1 MHSDRTTLIC
11 QTRVERI
18 YQRPSYC
25 GNNMAN
31 YARDKEYILKQLAM
45 AKETLTKLR
54 ALTDSRNSVDSR
66 LNEQNGSSSPGT
78 ESVNGFHDDF
88 KHESDERSSG
98 VGMESP
104 RFDFYTQNTNLV
116 SDKSHVAR
124 DSLVRVLGLQVSK
137 LEDDLK
143 VALLEYVEQ
152 MEVQKEEL
160 ISSFETMHAQLSRH
174 HEICQEHYRET
185 AEKDTCIER
194 LKVDKHTLELEVEK
208 LRGENMHLKATGG
221 HARENGYKLSPG
233 FVEHDELSETLMKE
247 NSRLRERLRKYETS
261 DYARMERKVALQE
274 KLCESYNKDVMSKDS
289 SLKRLKAENR
299 GLHEDVK
306 NLQDEVLRV
315 NANRL
320 NAEQDRA
327 RLQQELQ
334 FSEEQVS
341 TLREKLSSATEQ
353 TRYLQRCINDGNSKP
368 NTSTGNLPELEKEI
382 LALRG
387 KCESYKDKLND
398 KERFLAS
405 VTAENQGLKTAVDTM
420 KRQLAAVRGEE
431 RSLKIE
437 NERLQKENADREID
451 RLSSETTTEAHSN
464 KISKMKQELHDL
476 ERKVGELE
484 LQRQKHEQRETELSQ
499 DMMANLEKY
508 TRVEQQ
514 LYLSKKELTQLQG
527 FYESSE
533 AKKGDL
539 QVELENSRQRIV
551 NLERQLDESRRND
564 EGNERMRDAV
574 EENKGLNEENR
585 RLKEEFETSKTEIE
599 ELEEALQNAREQ
611 NSLQR
616 MRLDAHDTLMKRK
629 DERIKELQNELVV
642 LHNQIDELTDD
653 ILKKNREMDGL
664 RMSKRLLEQEMEL
677 SRSAGKVTAKS
688 VYRDITAKDN
698 SPLYPTIDPAS
709 PDSGFSDM
717 ERERAI
723 DRLRREFLFHPQQ
736 PILYEEN
743 LETSEEAKIR
753 EDLALATRRLRETEE
768 KLADVIAENEKLKD
782 QEHEARSLQLQMKE
796 ELAKVIAEKNESQN
810 REKTLTQVLEE
821 RKRVVSLVDNAQSLE
836 SSEEEESLL
845 VIDEQPIEKF
855 FLQPVLETIP
865 ENAEVRFQHEPVEES
880 LIDFLDES
888 DGLCLQT
895 PRLDPVTEHHQTTE
909 ELERKVQDLEIR
921 SEKLSAEKEELL
933 SALTHTRDDQEKM
946 EQRDNAVEEHKKEK
960 PLNKNDEMPDKTHD
974 YESRLAKTNAENENL
989 LLELQQTRE
998 NFREIEKK
1006 YTDSQRNKKELQ
1018 NRKDDLASKITE
1030 YELCLSKMNEENEE
1044 LQMELTHTRENLA
1057 WFENEAKVLQ
1067 DDNNDLVNKT
1077 KELEENIQTYE
1088 TSLATMNVEHEKLL
1102 SEVTHTRENLRETE
1116 NECKAEH
1123 KKRVELQK
1131 IMQEELLAKDD
1142 EVAKLQ
1148 KELSVLCEEQ
1158 ERLQEFVDSSKET
1171 AANAEEELLKGQ
1183 NIILDLEKQRN
1194 NLRSQEKSL
1203 RELLHQSEESNASL
1217 QVQLGEM
1224 EQAYRKMDKET
1235 KALQQQI
1242 ILEQQGSAQLEH
1254 QVEELREKVV
1264 VEQEKQEKVSENLND
1279 AQKQNEDL
1287 RQQLEDAEHVLENS
1301 HKEKAKTVSAL
1312 QDTIR
1317 EKENDIEELREELL
1331 ISEQRY
1337 SEIKSL
1343 SSNNQTEISDLQ
1355 AELIETKEQFFTVS
1369 QEKAK
1374 LVRDQKELEQDIVEK
1389 DEKIAALEI
1398 EKSEAK
1404 REIFMGE
1411 KQAEDL
1417 FDKLRD
1423 CESEVR
1429 KLSEENKQLKKDV
1442 EQAVHNSKELET
1454 LIAESNEERKALE
1467 QQLSA
1472 AHESITDL
1480 ETAFERGEDKNL
1492 QTEKSF
1498 REAKETIAKLET
1510 QLEARQDEYR
1520 ALERDY
1526 NETEKELERAQDDL
1540 DSSQSKLTNLERKL
1554 RVAEENVSELEMARD
1569 NGLSNEQLLQQRFA
1583 TAREDIEKMERE
1595 NDELKEK
1602 LMTVEKK
1609 LGELLLSHETLED
1622 GNEELENVN
1631 RELLKELEYERDRRS
1646 ALKQKVETK
1655 DRENDVV
1662 QRKLQVLEKSI
1673 TEKDDLQNKSVEEK
1687 VKMKEELAKAKKT
1700 ISELEVT
1707 KENQEESIHEIEELL
1722 RETRGRTT
1730 SLEQRLEEALREN
1743 DDLHEELEEVNRKLK
1758 YTKEENTE
1766 LEKMLENQKQ
1776 ITDSFRNNL
1785 AEKEESVMNSNYNR
1799 DAAERSLQSMKK
1811 DLARKDAKLKM
1822 QKEQIEDMENEAEK
1836 TGRKVRETESANKK
1850 LINENDRLAKELAD
1864 VKAKIVKLE
1873 ATLKEKGR
1881 ANSEPNVPVVRVS
1894 EVESN
1899 PIAAEKLIRDWS
1911 DKLSTAQVKVT
1922 DLENELLKDI
1932 KKHEAK
1938 VHRTRP
1944 VPRELRRRSA
1954 DYVLTDH
1961 GRPSRFRSRQRP
1973 NTSRDSSVDSL
1984 RSTQSMLDYLD
1995 ERIADENLLSA
2006 SGPIE
2011 SSTDLPMAVRSE
2023 TATPLASE
2031 TGTPLPSENATPVPS
2046 ETSTP
2051 IAEGNGTPV
2060 FSDNESLSGVPV
2072 TTTANAKS
2080 LNTPVTTPEESID
2093 DKEFSPKQESRQQK
2107 VVETQSNSR
2116 SEDVHYLGQSLE
2128 KILEPNV
2135 DDRQSLFLDES
2146 SQSVGKTTTPNR
2158 EEDRVS
2164 RRVEQETESEMNYQR
2179 PVFAEPTEYLP
2190 NERTEVDSEPP
2201 QSNYDQSLLTEG
2213 QSNKMLLSDR
2223 EEIIPDTGIQ
2233 DTPEQQNTYETRS
2246 STDGD
2251 LPENIFHLL
2260 STNEREQNAVH
2271 VKTEEESGQQP
2282 LLIEPPPEDMFPFNT
2297 LPSSNSSSITNVTD
2311 LTFQSAGSPVFP
2323 EQMLLVTF
2331 DPLNATDSRPLDPFE
2346 QLMRDTQHRSKRVLR
2361 TDEVDDVRI
2370 DFDDSTD
2377 SLPLDFQGTEK
2388 LRTVDH
2394 ETSEQTNIV
2403 DTDHVTHRTSGDSL
2417 RVFNDRG
2424 RITDNEQLP
2433 QEGRNEF
2440 GQIQANDRPTT
2451 AYSDAESHKSI
2462 EPTPPPR
2469 KMKDKLTPL
2478 LFPRRENNLNE
2489 GNESKNNKKLEGKP
2503 YSVMIMVDDEIVET
2517 PLEKDISPS
2526 DGGKKKPKRPPQPAV
2541 LQTFTNV
2548 DEEEIST
2555 SPSKIKKRLQDEV
2568 IQAPSGKKPR
2578 AADDVKVKPVRPPRP
2593 GVPVQF
2599 ANTEGEEGLTSQR
2612 KVEKTLN
2619 EDETSS
2625 LGEEKT
2631 KAKPKRPPK
2640 PLVPVEFADVEEE
2653 NTYKSPSQIRK
2664 ELEEASKKGQ
2674 RTVIGPKPTGRQQKA
2689 QVADNRAAQYQIE
2702 GKRKESTA
2710 DHAQGGEQADEEEK
2724 TMGKGRLLKLI
2735 AAFNR

>member
-11 QTRVERI
+11 LTRVGRI
-18 YQRPSYC
+18 NQRLSYC
-25 GNNMAN
+25 CNNMAN

-54 ALTDSRNSVDSR
+54 ALTDSRNSADSR
-66 LNEQNGSSSPGT
+66 LNGQNGSSSPGT
-78 ESVNGFHDDF
+78 ESVNGFDDF

-104 RFDFYTQNTNLV
+104 RFDFYTQSTNLE
-116 SDKSHVAR
+116 SHKSHVAR

-152 MEVQKEEL
+152 MEAQKEEL
-160 ISSFETMHAQLSRH
+160 ISSFETMHAQLSKH

-185 AEKDTCIER
+185 AEKDSCIER
-194 LKVDKHTLELEVEK
+194 LKVDKHSLELEVET

-274 KLCESYNKDVMSKDS
+274 KLCESYNKDVISKDS

-341 TLREKLSSATEQ
+341 TLREKLSSATEE
-353 TRYLQRCINDGNSKP
+353 TRYLQRCINDGNSKA
-368 NTSTGNLPELEKEI
+368 NTSTGNLPGLEKEI

-398 KERFLAS
+398 KERFLGS
-405 VTAENQGLKTAVDTM
+405 VTADNQGLKTAVDTM
-420 KRQLAAVRGEE
+420 KRELAAVRGEE

-451 RLSSETTTEAHSN
+451 RLSSETTTEAYSN
-464 KISKMKQELHDL
+464 KISKMKQQLHDL
-476 ERKVGELE
+476 ERKVSELE
-484 LQRQKHEQRETELSQ
+484 LQRQEHDQRETELSQ

-514 LYLSKKELTQLQG
+514 LYLSKKELTQLRG
-527 FYESSE
+527 FYASSE

-551 NLERQLDESRRND
+551 NLERKLDERRRDD
-564 EGNERMRDAV
+564 EGNERMGDV
-574 EENKGLNEENR
+574 LKENKGLSEENR
-585 RLKEEFETSKTEIE
+585 RLKEQFETSRTEIE

-629 DERIKELQNELVV
+629 DEKIKELQNELVF
-642 LHNQIDELTDD
+642 LHNQIDDLTDD

-664 RMSKRLLEQEMEL
+664 RMSKRLLEQELEL
-677 SRSAGKVTAKS
+677 PRSAGKVTAKS
-688 VYRDITAKDN
+688 VYRDITVKDS

-743 LETSEEAKIR
+743 LDTSGEEKIR

-768 KLADVIAENEKLKD
+768 KLADLIAENENLKD

-796 ELAKVIAEKNESQN
+796 ELAKVIAEKNELEN
-810 REKTLTQVLEE
+810 REKKLRQVLEE
-821 RKRVVSLVDNAQSLE
+821 RKRVVSLVDNAESLE

-845 VIDEQPIEKF
+845 VINEQPLEKS

-865 ENAEVRFQHEPVEES
+865 ENAEVHFQYEPVEES

-888 DGLCLQT
+888 DGLYLQT
-895 PRLDPVTEHHQTTE
+895 PVMDPTTEHHQTTE
-909 ELERKVQDLEIR
+909 ELEGKVQDLETR

-933 SALTHTRDDQEKM
+933 SALTLTRDAQEKI
-946 EQRDNAVEEHKKEK
+946 EQKDNAVQEYEEEK
-960 PLNKNDEMPDKTHD
+960 RLQKNDEMPDKTHD
-974 YESRLAKTNAENENL
+974 YESRLAKANVENENL

-1006 YTDSQRNKKELQ
+1006 YAYSQTTKKELE

-1030 YELCLSKMNEENEE
+1030 YELCLSKMKEENEE
-1044 LQMELTHTRENLA
+1044 LQMELTHIRENLV

-1077 KELEENIQTYE
+1077 KQLEENIQNYE
-1088 TSLATMNVEHEKLL
+1088 TSLANMNVEHEELL
-1102 SEVTHTRENLRETE
+1102 SEVKHTRENLRETE
-1116 NECKAEH
+1116 NECKAEY
-1123 KKRVELQK
+1123 KNRVELQK

-1148 KELSVLCEEQ
+1148 KEMSVLCEEQ
-1158 ERLQEFVDSSKET
+1158 ERLQQFVDSFSG
-1171 AANAEEELLKGQ
+1171 ANAEEELLKAQ

-1194 NLRSQEKSL
+1194 NLRTQEKSS

-1242 ILEQQGSAQLEH
+1242 ILEQQGTAQLER
-1254 QVEELREKVV
+1254 QVEEFREKVV
-1264 VEQEKQEKVSENLND
+1264 VEKEKRKKVSENLD
-1279 AQKQNEDL
+1279 DVQKQNEHL

-1301 HKEKAKTVSAL
+1301 HREKAKTVSAL

-1331 ISEQRY
+1331 ICEQGY
-1337 SEIKSL
+1337 NEIKSL

-1355 AELIETKEQFFTVS
+1355 ADLIETKEQFFTVS
-1369 QEKAK
+1369 QEKVK
-1374 LVRDQKELEQDIVEK
+1374 LVRDQKKLEQEIVEK

-1398 EKSEAK
+1398 EKCDSK
-1404 REIFMGE
+1404 REISTE
-1411 KQAEDL
+1411 KKKAEDL
-1417 FDKLRD
+1417 FDKLRAY
-1423 CESEVR
+1423 ESEVR

-1442 EQAVHNSKELET
+1442 EQAVDNSKELET
-1454 LIAESNEERKALE
+1454 LITESNEERKALE

-1492 QTEKSF
+1492 QTKKSL
-1498 REAKETIAKLET
+1498 RETKDTIAKLET

-1526 NETEKELERAQDDL
+1526 NETEKELERAQEDL
-1540 DSSQSKLTNLERKL
+1540 DSSQNKLANLERKL

-1569 NGLSNEQLLQQRFA
+1569 NGLSNEQLLQQRLA
-1583 TAREDIEKMERE
+1583 TAREDVEKMERE

-1602 LMTVEKK
+1602 LMTMEKK

-1631 RELLKELEYERDRRS
+1631 RELRKELEYERDRRL
-1646 ALKQKVETK
+1646 ALKQKLETK

-1662 QRKLQVLEKSI
+1662 QRKLQMLEKSI

-1700 ISELEVT
+1700 ISELEAT
-1707 KENQEESIHEIEELL
+1707 EENQEESIHEIEELL
-1722 RETRGRTT
+1722 RETRGRTS

-1758 YTKEENTE
+1758 YTKEENSE
-1766 LEKMLENQKQ
+1766 FEKMLENQKQ

-1799 DAAERSLQSMKK
+1799 DAAERSLQSLKK

-1850 LINENDRLAKELAD
+1850 LINENDRLVKELAD
-1864 VKAKIVKLE
+1864 VKVKIAKLE
-1873 ATLKEKGR
+1873 AKLKEKGR
-1881 ANSEPNVPVVRVS
+1881 ANSEPDVPVVRVS
-1894 EVESN
+1894 EVQSS

-1944 VPRELRRRSA
+1944 VPHELRRRSA
-1954 DYVLTDH
+1954 DYILTDH
-1961 GRPSRFRSRQRP
+1961 GRSSRFRSRQRP

-2023 TATPLASE
+2023 AATPLASE

-2051 IAEGNGTPV
+2051 IAAGNGTPV
-2060 FSDNESLSGVPV
+2060 VSDNESLSGVPV
-2072 TTTANAKS
+2072 TTTADAKS
-2080 LNTPVTTPEESID
+2080 VNTPVTTSQVSID
-2093 DKEFSPKQESRQQK
+2093 DKEFAPKQDSKQRK
-2107 VVETQSNSR
+2107 VVETESNSR
-2116 SEDVHYLGQSLE
+2116 REDVHYLGQSLE
-2128 KILEPNV
+2128 KILEPNFH
-2135 DDRQSLFLDES
+2135 DGQSLFLDES
-2146 SQSVGKTTTPNR
+2146 SQSVGQTTTPNR
-2158 EEDRVS
+2158 EEDRVR
-2164 RRVEQETESEMNYQR
+2164 RRVEKETESEMNYQQ
-2179 PVFAEPTEYLP
+2179 PVFTEPTEYLP

-2201 QSNYDQSLLTEG
+2201 QSNYEQSLLTEG

-2223 EEIIPDTGIQ
+2223 GEIIPDTGMQ
-2233 DTPEQQNTYETRS
+2233 CTPQQQNTCENRS
-2246 STDGD
+2246 FTEGD
-2251 LPENIFHLL
+2251 LPENIFHLQ
-2260 STNEREQNAVH
+2260 STNEREQSAVH

-2282 LLIEPPPEDMFPFNT
+2282 LLIEPPSEDMFPFNT
-2297 LPSSNSSSITNVTD
+2297 LPSGNSSSITNVTD
-2311 LTFQSAGSPVFP
+2311 LTFQSVGSPVFP

-2331 DPLNATDSRPLDPFE
+2331 DPLNDTDSRPLDSFE
-2346 QLMRDTQHRSKRVLR
+2346 QLIRDTQHRDKRVLR
-2361 TDEVDDVRI
+2361 MGEVDDVQI

-2417 RVFNDRG
+2417 PVSDDHG

-2433 QEGRNEF
+2433 QEGRKEF
-2440 GQIQANDRPTT
+2440 GQIQANDLPTT
-2451 AYSDAESHKSI
+2451 ACSDTESHKSI

-2469 KMKDKLTPL
+2469 KMKEKLKPV
-2478 LFPRRENNLNE
+2478 LFPRGDNNLNE
-2489 GNESKNNKKLEGKP
+2489 GNESKNNKKLEVKP

-2517 PLEKDISPS
+2517 SLEKDFSPS

-2555 SPSKIKKRLQDEV
+2555 LPSKIKKRLQDEV
-2568 IQAPSGKKPR
+2568 IQASSGKKPR
-2578 AADDVKVKPVRPPRP
+2578 AADEVKVNPVRPPRP

-2599 ANTEGEEGLTSQR
+2599 TNTEGEESFTLPR

-2619 EDETSS
+2619 VDEISS
-2625 LGEEKT
+2625 PAEEKT
-2631 KAKPKRPPK
+2631 KPKRPPK
-2640 PLVPVEFADVEEE
+2640 PLVSVAFADVEEE
-2653 NTYKSPSQIRK
+2653 NAYKSPSQIRK
-2664 ELEEASKKGQ
+2664 ELEEASKKDQ
-2674 RTVIGPKPTGRQQKA
+2674 RTVIGPKPAGRQQKA

-2702 GKRKESTA
+2702 GKRKGSTA
-2710 DHAQGGEQADEEEK
+2710 DHAQGGEQANEEGE

>member
-1 MHSDRTTLIC
+1 
-11 QTRVERI
+11 
-18 YQRPSYC
+18 
-25 GNNMAN
+25 MAN

-66 LNEQNGSSSPGT
+66 LNGQNGSSSPGT
-78 ESVNGFHDDF
+78 ESVNGFDDF

-124 DSLVRVLGLQVSK
+124 DSLVRVL
-137 LEDDLK
+137 
-143 VALLEYVEQ
+143 
-152 MEVQKEEL
+152 
-160 ISSFETMHAQLSRH
+160 
-174 HEICQEHYRET
+174 EHNRET
-185 AEKDTCIER
+185 AEKDACIER

-208 LRGENMHLKATGG
+208 LRGENMHFKATGG

-353 TRYLQRCINDGNSKP
+353 TRYLQRCINDGNSKA

-464 KISKMKQELHDL
+464 KISKMKQELHDF
-476 ERKVGELE
+476 ERKVSELE

-551 NLERQLDESRRND
+551 NLERQLDERRRDD
-564 EGNERMRDAV
+564 EGNERMHDV
-574 EENKGLNEENR
+574 VKENKGLSEENR

-642 LHNQIDELTDD
+642 LHNQIDDLTDD
-653 ILKKNREMDGL
+653 ILKKNREMDAL

-688 VYRDITAKDN
+688 VYRDVTAKDN

-753 EDLALATRRLRETEE
+753 EDLALATRRLRETEG
-768 KLADVIAENEKLKD
+768 KLTDVIAENENLKD

-796 ELAKVIAEKNESQN
+796 ELAKVIAEKNELEN
-810 REKTLTQVLEE
+810 REKNLTQLLEE
-821 RKRVVSLVDNAQSLE
+821 RKRIVSLVDNEESLE

-845 VIDEQPIEKF
+845 VIDEQPIEKS

-865 ENAEVRFQHEPVEES
+865 ENAEVHFQHEPVEES

-888 DGLCLQT
+888 DSLHLQT
-895 PRLDPVTEHHQTTE
+895 PLMDPITEHHQTTE
-909 ELERKVQDLEIR
+909 ELERKVQDLDTR

-933 SALTHTRDDQEKM
+933 SALTNSRDAQEKM
-946 EQRDNAVEEHKKEK
+946 EQRENAVQEHKEEK
-960 PLNKNDEMPDKTHD
+960 LLTKNDEMPDKTHD
-974 YESRLAKTNAENENL
+974 YESRLAKTNAEKENL

-1006 YTDSQRNKKELQ
+1006 YTDSQRNKKELEI
-1018 NRKDDLASKITE
+1018 RKEDLASKITE

-1077 KELEENIQTYE
+1077 KELEENIQNYE
-1088 TSLATMNVEHEKLL
+1088 TSLANMNE
-1102 SEVTHTRENLRETE
+1102 
-1116 NECKAEH
+1116 
-1123 KKRVELQK
+1123 QK
-1131 IMQEELLAKDD
+1131 
-1142 EVAKLQ
+1142 
-1148 KELSVLCEEQ
+1148 
-1158 ERLQEFVDSSKET
+1158 RLQEFVDSSKET
-1171 AANAEEELLKGQ
+1171 VANAEEELLKGQ

-1194 NLRSQEKSL
+1194 NLRTQEKSL

-1224 EQAYRKMDKET
+1224 EQAYRKVDKET

-1242 ILEQQGSAQLEH
+1242 ILEQQGSTQLEH
-1254 QVEELREKVV
+1254 QVEDFRKKVV
-1264 VEQEKQEKVSENLND
+1264 VEQEKQKKVSENLD
-1279 AQKQNEDL
+1279 EVQKQNEHL

-1301 HKEKAKTVSAL
+1301 HKEKAKMISAL

-1337 SEIKSL
+1337 NEIKSL

-1369 QEKAK
+1369 QDKAK
-1374 LVRDQKELEQDIVEK
+1374 LVRDQKELEQEIVEK

-1398 EKSEAK
+1398 DKSEAK
-1404 REIFMGE
+1404 REIFTGE

-1442 EQAVHNSKELET
+1442 EQAVHNNKELET
-1454 LIAESNEERKALE
+1454 LIAESNEEGKALE

-1540 DSSQSKLTNLERKL
+1540 DSSQGKLTNLERKL

-1583 TAREDIEKMERE
+1583 TAREDIEKMERD

-1609 LGELLLSHETLED
+1609 LGELLSSHETLED

-1894 EVESN
+1894 EVQSN

-2011 SSTDLPMAVRSE
+2011 S
-2023 TATPLASE
+2023 
-2031 TGTPLPSENATPVPS
+2031 N
-2046 ETSTP
+2046 
-2051 IAEGNGTPV
+2051 
-2060 FSDNESLSGVPV
+2060 NESWSGVPV

-2093 DKEFSPKQESRQQK
+2093 DKEFSPKQESKQQK

-2146 SQSVGKTTTPNR
+2146 SQSVGQTTTPNR

-2190 NERTEVDSEPP
+2190 NERTEVDSEPS
-2201 QSNYDQSLLTEG
+2201 QSNYEQLLLTEG

-2223 EEIIPDTGIQ
+2223 GEIIPDTGIQ
-2233 DTPEQQNTYETRS
+2233 GTPEQQNTY
-2246 STDGD
+2246 G
-2251 LPENIFHLL
+2251 N
-2260 STNEREQNAVH
+2260 Q
-2271 VKTEEESGQQP
+2271 ESGQQL
-2282 LLIEPPPEDMFPFNT
+2282 LLIEPPSEDMFPFNT

-2346 QLMRDTQHRSKRVLR
+2346 QLMRDTQHGGKRVLR
-2361 TDEVDDVRI
+2361 TNEVDDVRI

-2377 SLPLDFQGTEK
+2377 SLPFDFQGTEK

-2417 RVFNDRG
+2417 RVPDDHG

-2440 GQIQANDRPTT
+2440 GQIQANDLPTT

-2469 KMKDKLTPL
+2469 KMKEKLTPV
-2478 LFPRRENNLNE
+2478 LFPRGENNLNE
-2489 GNESKNNKKLEGKP
+2489 GNESKNNKKLEPKP

-2517 PLEKDISPS
+2517 PLEKDLSPS
-2526 DGGKKKPKRPPQPAV
+2526 DGGKKKPKSPPQPAV
-2541 LQTFTNV
+2541 LQTFTN
-2548 DEEEIST
+2548 
-2555 SPSKIKKRLQDEV
+2555 
-2568 IQAPSGKKPR
+2568 
-2578 AADDVKVKPVRPPRP
+2578 
-2593 GVPVQF
+2593 
-2599 ANTEGEEGLTSQR
+2599 
-2612 KVEKTLN
+2612 
-2619 EDETSS
+2619 
-2625 LGEEKT
+2625 
-2631 KAKPKRPPK
+2631 
-2640 PLVPVEFADVEEE
+2640 E

-2689 QVADNRAAQYQIE
+2689 QMADNRAAQYQIE

-2710 DHAQGGEQADEEEK
+2710 DHAQGGEQADEEGE